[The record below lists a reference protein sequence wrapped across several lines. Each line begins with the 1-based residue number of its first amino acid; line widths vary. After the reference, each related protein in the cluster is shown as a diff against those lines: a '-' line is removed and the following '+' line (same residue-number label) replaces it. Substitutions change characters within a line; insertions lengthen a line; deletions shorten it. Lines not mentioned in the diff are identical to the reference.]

1 MLEHDR
7 VYISE
12 SIDLNKTNASKECN
26 ICLYWY
32 FLDKGFKCET
42 YLCNGCHNL
51 MQRAIN
57 FIDVATVSFKGSD
70 YRI

>member
-1 MLEHDR
+1 MLEYDPI
-7 VYISE
+7 YISE

-26 ICLYWY
+26 ICLYWC
-32 FLDKGFKCET
+32 FLDKVFKCEP